1 MSAPT
6 TSGTTTSVA
15 TTNVSDASRSYGAS
29 TFGALATLY
38 GLSVRQYLHG
48 KRWMVM
54 GAALL
59 APAALAILV
68 RATANDAPLIV
79 MEFLLAMMFIPQL
92 LLPLLGLLYASGLIQ
107 DEQEEQTLTY
117 LLVRPLPKWGIYIVK
132 WLATVTITVALT
144 VVATAIT
151 YVAIY
156 VGADSAPD
164 DVFKRCAIAAG
175 VHSLAVTAYCSLFG
189 LLGLVTK
196 RTLVMGIVYCAVVE
210 GLLANLPFG
219 IRLLTVIYYARL
231 IIYRTMPFLLP
242 EGVAR
247 LEDITGN
254 AWQLGLESDPK
265 LLQHPEMSTCFLVLI
280 VGSLVCTAIAAF
292 LCTRRE
298 FHVKTPEKG

>member
-1 MSAPT
+1 MTAPT
-6 TSGTTTSVA
+6 PSVA
-15 TTNVSDASRSYGAS
+15 TPTVSEASRSYGAS
-29 TFGALATLY
+29 TLGALATLY
-38 GLSVRQYLHG
+38 ALSVRQYLHG

-54 GAALL
+54 GVAFLV
-59 APAALAILV
+59 PAALALIV
-68 RATANDAPLIV
+68 RASANDAPLIV

-132 WLATVTITVALT
+132 WLATVTTTVVITVIAT
-144 VVATAIT
+144 VVT
-151 YVAIY
+151 YAAIY

-164 DVFKRCAIAAG
+164 DLIKRCAIAAG
-175 VHSLAVTAYCSLFG
+175 VHALAVAAYCSLFG

-219 IRLLTVIYYARL
+219 IRLLTVIYYTRL
-231 IIYRTMPFLLP
+231 VIYRTVPFLFE
-242 EGVAR
+242 EGDR
-247 LEDITGN
+247 LTDITGE
-254 AWQLGLESDPK
+254 AWQLGLRDDPK
-265 LLQHPEMSTCFLVLI
+265 LLQHPDMSTCFLVLI
-280 VGSLVCTAIAAF
+280 VGSFVCTAVAAF

-298 FHVKTPEKG
+298 FHVKTPEKA

>member
-1 MSAPT
+1 MTAPT
-6 TSGTTTSVA
+6 PSVA
-15 TTNVSDASRSYGAS
+15 TPTVSDASRSYGAS
-29 TFGALATLY
+29 TLGALATLY
-38 GLSVRQYLHG
+38 VLSVRQYVHG

-54 GAALL
+54 GAAFLVPAVL
-59 APAALAILV
+59 ALIV
-68 RATANDAPLIV
+68 RASANDAPLIV

-117 LLVRPLPKWGIYIVK
+117 LLVRPLPKWGIYVVK
-132 WLATVTITVALT
+132 WLATITTTVVLT
-144 VVATAIT
+144 VIATAVT

-156 VGADSAPD
+156 AGADSTPD
-164 DVFKRCAIAAG
+164 DLVKRCAIAAG
-175 VHSLAVTAYCSLFG
+175 VHALAVTAYCSLFG

-231 IIYRTMPFLLP
+231 IIYRTVPFLFD
-242 EGVAR
+242 EGPGD
-247 LEDITGN
+247 LTDITGV
-254 AWQLGLESDPK
+254 AWQLGLQDDPK
-265 LLQHPEMSTCFLVLI
+265 LLQHPDMSTCFLVLI
-280 VGSLVCTAIAAF
+280 TGSLVCTAIAAF

-298 FHVKTPEKG
+298 FHVKTPEKA